1 MRRDLE
7 RGLHPLVALLPRYL
21 FAAALLAQAVVL
33 AVPLDALHDVA
44 RALLGTAVAVGLA
57 VLAFV
62 VVDFTTA
69 PVGSVTHRLRGLAT
83 AWTAVMTVGFTFA
96 WYVAEHAA
104 PAAVFTIELIAFV
117 GGFYGYR
124 EAVRLVPRLAEQDA
138 DEDDGELDEFLAT
151 RGWSA
156 R

>member
-1 MRRDLE
+1 VRRDLE

-21 FAAALLAQAVVL
+21 FGAALVGQAVVL
-33 AVPLDALHDVA
+33 TVPLDALHDVA
-44 RALLGTAVAVGLA
+44 RALLGTAVMVGLA

-69 PVGSVTHRLRGLAT
+69 PVGSITHRLRGLAA
-83 AWTAVMTVGFTFA
+83 AWTAVMTVGFTLA
-96 WYVAEHAA
+96 WYVAAHAT
-104 PAAVFTIELIAFV
+104 PSAVFAIELVAFA

-124 EAVRLVPRLAEQDA
+124 EAVRLVPRLAEQDS
-138 DEDDGELDEFLAT
+138 DEDDDEVDEFLAT